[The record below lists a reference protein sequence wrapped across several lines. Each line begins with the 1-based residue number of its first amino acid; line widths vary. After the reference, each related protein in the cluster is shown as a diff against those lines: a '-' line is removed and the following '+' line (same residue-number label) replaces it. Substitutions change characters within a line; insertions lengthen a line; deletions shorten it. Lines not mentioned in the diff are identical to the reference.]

1 MTFEQFNDQLLV
13 IVNKVAGFLWDP
25 LLIILLVGTGVFLTF
40 RLKFVQVREF
50 IYSAKRS
57 FQKSSK
63 KSGTEEGKISSFQ
76 SLATSIAGQVGTGNL
91 TGTATALLA
100 GGPGAVFWL
109 WVSSFL
115 GMATIFAEA
124 SLAIHFREKTKE
136 GKWIGGPSYY
146 IKQAFKNSFGKFLAG
161 LFSILIILALGFM
174 GNMVQSNSIGVAF
187 NNAFGVNKVII
198 GIVVAVLAGFI
209 FLGGIGRI
217 AKTTEKIVPIMGVLY
232 ILGALAF
239 LILNINKIP
248 QAFQMIFV
256 GAFDPQAVVGGTI
269 GIAVM
274 NAVRLGIAR
283 GLFSNEAGMGS
294 TPHAH
299 ALADVEHPCE
309 QGAVAIMGVFAV
321 FLVVTLT
328 ALVML
333 TSGVLDQVYN
343 SNVTQATIPET
354 LKGIGLAQESFKTK
368 FGSIGV
374 MFVAISLFFFA
385 FSTIIAWY
393 FFGEQNIRYLF
404 GEKAV
409 RVYSILAIIFIFIG
423 STLKVDLVWSLS
435 DCFNAMMVIP
445 NIIGVLALSGTVA
458 VLSKNYQ
465 DFKKERDSK
474 EK

>member
-25 LLIILLVGTGVFLTF
+25 LLIILLVGTGLFLTF

-50 IYSAKRS
+50 IYSVKRS
-57 FQKSSK
+57 FK
-63 KSGTEEGKISSFQ
+63 KSEKKSGGTEEGKISSFQ

-124 SLAIHFREKTKE
+124 SLAIRFREKTPE

-146 IKQAFKNSFGKFLAG
+146 LKQAFKNSFGKFLAG

-187 NNAFGVNKVII
+187 NNAFGAPTFAV
-198 GIVVAVLAGFI
+198 GIVVALLSGFI

-217 AKTTEKIVPIMGVLY
+217 AKTTEKIVPIMGILY
-232 ILGALAF
+232 ILGAVAF
-239 LILNINKIP
+239 LVVNAGKIP
-248 QAFQMIFV
+248 EAFRMIFV
-256 GAFDPQAVVGGTI
+256 GAFNPEAVVGGTI

-309 QGAVAIMGVFAV
+309 QGAVAIMGVFTV
-321 FLVVTLT
+321 FLIVTLT

-343 SNVTQATIPET
+343 SNVTQSTIPEN
-354 LKGIGLAQESFKTK
+354 LKGIGLAQESFKTL
-368 FGSIGV
+368 FGDIGV
-374 MFVAISLFFFA
+374 KFVAVSLFFFA

-409 RVYSILAIIFIFIG
+409 RVYSLLAIIFIFIG
-423 STLKVDLVWSLS
+423 STLKVDLVWSLA

-445 NIIGVLALSGTVA
+445 NIIGVLALSGTVS
-458 VLSKNYQ
+458 VLYNEYQ
-465 DFKKERDSK
+465 KFKKDK
-474 EK
+474 